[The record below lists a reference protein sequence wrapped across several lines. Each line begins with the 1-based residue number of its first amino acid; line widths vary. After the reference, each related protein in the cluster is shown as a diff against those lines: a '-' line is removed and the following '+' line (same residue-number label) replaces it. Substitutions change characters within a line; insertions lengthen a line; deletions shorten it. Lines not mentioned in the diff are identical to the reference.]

1 MKKYYYLDGPNKK
14 GPFSEDEFIN
24 LNLNQDT
31 LIWTEGLEN
40 WKPLKEFP
48 DLLKVIPPPPPE
60 EVILKPLVKR
70 KSKKVGYSFFILFV
84 LLVISFAAGY
94 EIVETKKTKY
104 KEELTDRIDRIFN
117 GKSIICDGVIYRV
130 TGERKKV
137 IRPVKTSNDKFD
149 WAYSTAL
156 SEYNA
161 AKSEGIIEKFTCT
174 SGGFTFKKLKKI
186 DLGYEIEVNTSTNMG
201 YTTNY
206 YYRGS
211 VQEAYNSAYQY
222 MVNDNAGCY
231 SSAGYYDLIENFTS
245 MDNDY
250 YYILNTEK
258 PSYPHSSHWWSQG
271 EGNIY
276 NNWYKVY
283 YKMDGYYYEI
293 SERKWRIGEDYILFF
308 SIGGG
313 ISLLIFIILL
323 SANPFKW

>member
-1 MKKYYYLDGPNKK
+1 MKKYYYLDGPDKK
-14 GPFSEDEFIN
+14 GPYSEEEFIN

-60 EVILKPLVKR
+60 EVMPKPPAKK
-70 KSKKVGYSFFILFV
+70 KSKKVGYSFLILFV
-84 LLVISFAAGY
+84 LLAISFGVGY
-94 EIVETKKTKY
+94 GIVESKKSKY
-104 KEELTDRIDRIFN
+104 KEELNNRVDRIFN
-117 GKSIICDGVIYRV
+117 GKSIICDGVKYRV
-130 TGERKKV
+130 EGELTKV
-137 IRPVKTSNDKFD
+137 TRPVKNTTEQYDLT
-149 WAYSTAL
+149 YSL
-156 SEYNA
+156 RLQEYEK
-161 AKSEGIIEKFTCT
+161 AKSEGIIEKFSCT

-186 DLGYEIEVNTSTNMG
+186 DLGYELEVQKSTDMG
-201 YTTNY
+201 YTSNY

-211 VQEAYNSAYQY
+211 VQEAYNSAYDY
-222 MVNDNAGCY
+222 IVEENSGCY
-231 SSAGYYDLIENFTS
+231 SSGYYEVIENFTS

-250 YYILNTEK
+250 YYIQNTEK
-258 PSYPHSSHWWSQG
+258 PSYPYASHWWSQG

-276 NNWYKVY
+276 NNWRKVFF
-283 YKMDGYYYEI
+283 KTDGYYYEI
-293 SERKWRIGEDYILFF
+293 AERKWRIKDDYILFF